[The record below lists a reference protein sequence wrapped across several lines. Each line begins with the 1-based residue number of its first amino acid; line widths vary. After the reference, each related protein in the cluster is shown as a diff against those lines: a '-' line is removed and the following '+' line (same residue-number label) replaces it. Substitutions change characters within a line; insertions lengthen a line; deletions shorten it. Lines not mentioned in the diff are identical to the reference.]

1 MQFEDLW
8 EEVSR
13 HNVLPRAAVEN
24 VPDMLSETTK
34 EKLLT
39 LQPYEVCSII
49 KSSIHEINDGSV
61 VSLDSIVLKRITEG
75 KW

>member
-8 EEVSR
+8 EEVAK
-13 HNVLPRAAVEN
+13 HNVLPIAAVETI
-24 VPDMLSETTK
+24 PDMLSETTK

-49 KSSIHEINDGSV
+49 KSSIDEINDGTV
-61 VSLDSIVLKRITEG
+61 VSLNSIVLRKITDGE
-75 KW
+75 W

>member
-8 EEVSR
+8 EEVSK
-13 HNVLPRAAVEN
+13 HNVLPRAAVETI
-24 VPDMLSETTK
+24 PDMLSETTK

-49 KSSIHEINDGSV
+49 KSSIDEIHDGTV
-61 VSLDSIVLKRITEG
+61 VSLNSIVLRKITGGE
-75 KW
+75 W

>member
-8 EEVSR
+8 EEVAK

-34 EKLLT
+34 EKLMK

-49 KSSIHEINDGSV
+49 KSSIDEIDNGTV
-61 VSLDSIVLKRITEG
+61 VSLDSIVLKRITDG